1 MKNIGLKLK
10 NTPFPS
16 FSKRKI
22 MLTQLCFLFDE
33 KTKLGKFDSFFFN
46 SFPQILNPF
55 WNGVIVGY
63 LDTEQ

>member
-22 MLTQLCFLFDE
+22 IILTQHCFLLFDE
-33 KTKLGKFDSFFFN
+33 KNK
-46 SFPQILNPF
+46 IR
-55 WNGVIVGY
+55 
-63 LDTEQ
+63 